1 MNSRYENP
9 QIIFEH
15 EFELSEECAKLK
27 EIAFE
32 KLKEERNSGDVGYYD
47 LPRDSLDLVYNAASK
62 LHVVQNKLPKDI
74 KTIVVIGIGG
84 SSLGVKAIDSML
96 HPAIRKQKEIVYLE
110 NSDPVILSYE
120 IQKIKKDES
129 LFFVI
134 SKSGGTIET
143 ISIFKMVLN
152 NFSMDLDGIDK
163 ERIFAITDKGSIL
176 SKFAD
181 DYNIEQFHMPKNVG
195 GRFSVLSAVGMVP
208 LLAAGY
214 NVQKILDGA
223 RNMVEGFFK
232 RKEDHILEKAAFL
245 ACNRDDYV
253 INILMS
259 YSNLFDNFSKWYVQL
274 WAESLGK
281 IDANGNS
288 VGLTPIGLTGAV
300 DQHSF
305 LQLVM
310 EGPRNKTMTFLK
322 INNLENPLIIPDI
335 SLKHIEKT
343 NFVNGASFN
352 TLIDAQCDATCESV
366 KHSGVPVNSITL
378 QCINE
383 EIAGSL
389 VMYYELLTSSVGA
402 IMNINTYNQPGVELG
417 KIILKKQ
424 FTN

>member
-1 MNSRYENP
+1 MNRRYDNE

-15 EFELSEECAKLK
+15 EFDTSKDDSKL
-27 EIAFE
+27 EDGAFE
-32 KLKEERNSGDVGYYD
+32 KLKNERESGEVGYYD
-47 LPRDSLDLVYNAASK
+47 LPLNSLDMVYSASAR
-62 LHVVQNKLPKDI
+62 LHEIEKKFPKEI
-74 KTIVVIGIGG
+74 KTIVLIGIGG

-96 HPAIRKQKEIVYLE
+96 HPAIRKQKQIVYLE

-120 IQKIKKDES
+120 LEKIDKDES

-134 SKSGGTIET
+134 SKSGTTIET
-143 ISIFKMVLN
+143 MSIFKMVLN
-152 NFSMDLDGIDK
+152 RFCIDLDGYDK
-163 ERIFAITDKGSIL
+163 ERLFVITDEGSVL
-176 SKFAD
+176 SEFAS
-181 DYNIEQFHMPKNVG
+181 DYSIEQFHIPKNVG

-223 RNMVEGFFK
+223 RVMVDGFFK
-232 RKEDHILEKAAFL
+232 RREDHILKKAAFL
-245 ACNRDDYV
+245 VRHKETYKM
-253 INILMS
+253 NILMS

-281 IDANGNS
+281 IDSSGNRI
-288 VGLTPIGLTGAV
+288 GLTPIGLTGAV

-310 EGPRNKTMTFLK
+310 EGPRDKTMTFLK

-343 NFVNGASFN
+343 DYVNGVSFN
-352 TLIDAQCDATCESV
+352 TLIDAQCDATYESV
-366 KHSGVPVNSITL
+366 KQSGVPVESITL

-383 EIAGSL
+383 EIVGEL
-389 VMYYELLTSSVGA
+389 IMYFELLTSVAGA
-402 IMNINTYNQPGVELG
+402 MMGINTYDQPGVELG
-417 KIILKKQ
+417 KNILKKQ